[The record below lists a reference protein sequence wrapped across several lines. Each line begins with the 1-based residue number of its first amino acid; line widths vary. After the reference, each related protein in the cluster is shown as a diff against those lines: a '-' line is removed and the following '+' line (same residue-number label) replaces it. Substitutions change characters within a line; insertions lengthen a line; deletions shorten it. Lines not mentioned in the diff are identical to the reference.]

1 MVVAAVLVSVSASSL
16 SQEGCRARSSVE
28 EWFSVVGRR
37 RPTFNCFGQRWT
49 VGADCEWFAVEAWRL
64 KVTLELGLDSFIA
77 LSTGCR
83 GAMLLRYVVILI
95 PGTADLLG
103 LVGKAQD
110 AQSPPQGVHYH

>member
-1 MVVAAVLVSVSASSL
+1 MVVAAVLASVSASSL

-28 EWFSVVGRR
+28 EWLSVVGRR
-37 RPTFNCFGQRWT
+37 RPTFNCFGQRLT
-49 VGADCEWFAVEAWRL
+49 VGADCEWLAVVIEAWRL
-64 KVTLELGLDSFIA
+64 KVTLELGLESFIA

-103 LVGKAQD
+103 L
-110 AQSPPQGVHYH
+110 